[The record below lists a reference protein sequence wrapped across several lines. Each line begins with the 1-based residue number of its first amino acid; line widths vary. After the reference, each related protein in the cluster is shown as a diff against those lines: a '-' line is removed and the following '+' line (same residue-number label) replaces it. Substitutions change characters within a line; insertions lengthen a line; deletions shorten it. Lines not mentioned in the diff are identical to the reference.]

1 MAVKEQKIARAAAPA
16 ELPKGWRVVRFDE
29 MAQLVNDRVDD
40 PSEAGVERYI
50 GLEHLDPKSLK
61 IRRWGSPD
69 DVEAQKLRFQPG
81 DIIFG
86 KRRAYQ
92 RKLAVADFE
101 GICSAHAMVL
111 RAREETVIKD
121 FLPFLMQ
128 SSSFFKRAVD
138 ISVGS
143 LSPTINWKT
152 LASQPF
158 AIPPKK
164 EQRRIADILVAADEA
179 LDQIERCVTQSEQL
193 RRNIL
198 HRIVMRGLSNA
209 EFKRTEL
216 GELPADWDVMR
227 IGEAGLV
234 QLGRQRAPQYLTG
247 SHPRPYLRVANVYD
261 GYLDLSDVQEMDFD
275 EQDYKKYALQ
285 PGDILLN
292 EGQSRELV
300 GRSCI
305 YNGEIEGCCFQ
316 KTLLRFQPSAKVL
329 SEYAQGY
336 FQDAFYRG
344 VFAEIAVQST
354 SMAHLTAVRFERLM
368 MPIPP
373 LDEQKRIARI
383 LSSINHSCNELR
395 NHRTVVKDVKDTLL
409 DTMLGNIGSGEANV
423 Q

>member
-1 MAVKEQKIARAAAPA
+1 M
-16 ELPKGWRVVRFDE
+16 RFDE
-29 MAQLVNDRVDD
+29 MAQLVNDRVDN
-40 PSEAGVERYI
+40 PSEAGVERYV
-50 GLEHLDPKSLK
+50 GLEHLDPESLK

-69 DVEAQKLRFQPG
+69 EVEAQKLRFQPG

-111 RAREETVIKD
+111 RAREEIVVKD

-128 SSSFFKRAVD
+128 SNNFFKRAVD

-152 LASQPF
+152 LASQRF
-158 AIPPKK
+158 SIPPKK
-164 EQRRIADILVAADEA
+164 EQHRIANILRSADEV
-179 LDQIERCVTQSEQL
+179 LDQIEGRVAQSEQL

-198 HRIVMRGLSNA
+198 HRIVTRGLSST
-209 EFKRTEL
+209 EFKRTEI
-216 GELPADWDVMR
+216 GEIPSDWDVMR

-247 SHPRPYLRVANVYD
+247 TYPRPYLRVANVYD
-261 GYLDLSDVQEMDFD
+261 GYLDLSDVQKMDFD
-275 EQDYKKYALQ
+275 EQDYKKYVLQ
-285 PGDILLN
+285 PGDVLLN

-329 SEYAQGY
+329 SEYAHGY

-344 VFAEIAVQST
+344 LFAEVAVQST
-354 SMAHLTAVRFERLM
+354 SMAHLTAVRFERLL

-373 LDEQKRIARI
+373 LNEQRRIARI
-383 LSSINHSCNELR
+383 LDVMNRSCLQLR
-395 NHRTVVKDVKDTLL
+395 NHRSVVKELKDTLL
-409 DTMLGNIGSGEANV
+409 NTMLGHADSGEANV